1 MRILVILFFVMAL
14 LCADE
19 FPKVYNGERNQK
31 REPISPDAAA
41 RAFQV
46 PAGFKVTVFA
56 AEPEVRNPIAM
67 AWDVEEADVGCRKLY
82 IRRKGKTI

>member
-1 MRILVILFFVMAL
+1 MVK
-14 LCADE
+14 D
-19 FPKVYNGERNQK
+19 QK

-46 PAGFKVTVFA
+46 PAGFKVMVFA

-67 AWDVEEADVGCRKLY
+67 AWDIKKRMWVAENYTYAE
-82 IRRKGKTI
+82 